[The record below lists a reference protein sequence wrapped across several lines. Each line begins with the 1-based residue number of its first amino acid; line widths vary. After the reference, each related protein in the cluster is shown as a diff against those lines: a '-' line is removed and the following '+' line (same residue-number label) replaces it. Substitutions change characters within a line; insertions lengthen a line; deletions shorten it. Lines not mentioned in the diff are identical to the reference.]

1 MPYQPPRPPRAPAVQ
16 EITVNQYVGRWYEVY
31 INTYVEQRTQRG
43 TFCAT
48 AQVSLM
54 FYGLAS

>member
-1 MPYQPPRPPRAPAVQ
+1 MPYQPPRAPRAPAVQ

-31 INTYVEQRTQRG
+31 INNYVEQRTQRG
-43 TFCAT
+43 TYCAT

-54 FYGLAS
+54 F